1 MLMEQTEKKY
11 DSVSNFVARVVNYM
25 IIKRTLRGQ

>member
-1 MLMEQTEKKY
+1 MLMEQTEKY